1 MTIEVF
7 MDVVKE
13 GIAVLITVITPPLV
27 ISMVVG
33 LIIGIFQAVT
43 QIHEQTL
50 MFAPRVLV
58 IFLTLMFMGGWIFQK
73 ILDFAKE
80 LLEKYFQMI

>member
-7 MDVVKE
+7 LDVMRE
-13 GIAVLITVITPPLV
+13 GIALLIQVITPPLLV
-27 ISMVVG
+27 SLIVG

-50 MFAPRVLV
+50 MFAPRILV
-58 IFLTLMFMGGWIFQK
+58 IFITLMLMGGWIFQK
-73 ILDFAKE
+73 LMDFARDI
-80 LLEKYFQMI
+80 LVKYFQMI

>member
-7 MDVVKE
+7 LDIVRE
-13 GIAVLITVITPPLV
+13 GITVLIAVITPPLV
-27 ISMVVG
+27 ISMIVG

-73 ILDFAKE
+73 IIDFARE

>member
-7 MDVVKE
+7 IDVVKE
-13 GIAVLITVITPPLV
+13 GIQVLIAVITPPLL

-50 MFAPRVLV
+50 MFAPRILA

-73 ILDFAKE
+73 ILDFARE

>member
-7 MDVVKE
+7 LDIVKE
-13 GIAVLITVITPPLV
+13 GIEVLIAVITPPLL
-27 ISMVVG
+27 ISMIVG

-50 MFAPRVLV
+50 MFAPRILV

-73 ILDFAKE
+73 ILDFARE